1 MSDEEP
7 PLSSYNFDFAG
18 GDFNS
23 YLFVTLRGITY
34 EVQFIPTPY
43 LFGPNFVLADEL
55 VELVIKVAYNPLD
68 RRPPS
73 DPLVGPTVAAIIGDF
88 YRKSSLTVTIFLCDT
103 TDRRHKAR
111 WRKFNSW
118 YVEFAE
124 SNYIRIDD
132 SVKDAK
138 QEVVYY
144 CAVMVK
150 HGNPYLRE
158 VGLAFF
164 DMMADIR
171 AGK

>member
-1 MSDEEP
+1 MKNEEQP
-7 PLSSYNFDFAG
+7 GYQYDFLFAG

-23 YLFVTLRGITY
+23 YAFTTDLLITY

-43 LFGPNFVLADEL
+43 LFGSDFVLADEL
-55 VELVIKVAYNPLD
+55 VELVIKVAHNPLD

-103 TDRRHKAR
+103 TDRKHKAR

-132 SVKDAK
+132 SVRDAEQK
-138 QEVVYY
+138 VVYY

-164 DMMADIR
+164 DMMSDIR
-171 AGK
+171 VGK